1 VLHDKDAVAIAGDT
15 AADIYELNILVS
27 NIEDEPDNTTRFLI
41 IGKQQVQP
49 SGKDKTSL
57 MVSAKNQAGTL
68 YRLLTPL
75 VNNGISMTRLES
87 RPSRKGMWDY
97 VFFIDI
103 EGHVADP
110 SIKQAIQ
117 ELESESAMLKVLGS
131 YPCAVL

>member
-1 VLHDKDAVAIAGDT
+1 
-15 AADIYELNILVS
+15 
-27 NIEDEPDNTTRFLI
+27 
-41 IGKQQVQP
+41 
-49 SGKDKTSL
+49 
-57 MVSAKNQAGTL
+57 
-68 YRLLTPL
+68 
-75 VNNGISMTRLES
+75 
-87 RPSRKGMWDY
+87 MWDY